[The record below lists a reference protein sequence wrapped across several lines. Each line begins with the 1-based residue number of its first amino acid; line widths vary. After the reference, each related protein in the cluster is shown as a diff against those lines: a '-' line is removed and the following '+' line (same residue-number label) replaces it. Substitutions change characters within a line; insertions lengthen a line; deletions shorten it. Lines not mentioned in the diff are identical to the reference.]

1 MAMGLSPGRGGGR
14 RTAGLAGLHLLGA
27 ALAGA
32 LVGGV
37 LGGVGWLLGLAAW
50 RPWLVGA
57 AALWALGLGLRRR
70 PLRLGRQR
78 QVPQAWNRTMP
89 PGRRYL
95 LWGALLGSALATP
108 VYHSAALVLLAAQLG
123 AGVGPA
129 AAAGAAFGAARQ
141 ALALLPG
148 LRGLGP
154 PETMALLPRLRPAAR
169 RLNAL
174 VVVGGAL
181 ALVLAGWR

>member
-14 RTAGLAGLHLLGA
+14 QTAELAGLHLLGA

-95 LWGALLGSALATP
+95 LWGALLGSGVATP
-108 VYHSAALVLLAAQLG
+108 VYHSAVLVLLAAQLT
-123 AGVGPA
+123 AGIGPA
-129 AAAGAAFGAARQ
+129 AGAGAVFGAARQ

-148 LRGLGP
+148 LGGLGLH
-154 PETMALLPRLRPAAR
+154 ETMDLLPRLRSAAR
-169 RLNAL
+169 RLNVLAIL
-174 VVVGGAL
+174 AGAV
-181 ALVLAGWR
+181 ALVLAARH